1 MTVDRVDSVEW
12 SVLGWVSAGVGRCWD
27 GSVPGLFTSTFGFWI
42 KGFFWITP
50 FWIRK
55 VPVTAAARFIRGE
68 NKPPSVASGVLSAVP
83 G

>member
-27 GSVPGLFTSTFGFWI
+27 ASVLCRGFSRA
-42 KGFFWITP
+42 P
-50 FWIRK
+50 L
-55 VPVTAAARFIRGE
+55 
-68 NKPPSVASGVLSAVP
+68 ASGSKAS